1 MGHGLSLTCKPQAIA
16 AGQAIKTAGKA
27 AGIRQAAG
35 HNGQPMP
42 GKRQA
47 GGRFN
52 GRPQAIEGRQGS
64 AAGFGRQLHR
74 NLRKPRQVVDF
85 MGVCV
90 NAYMLIYV
98 NAYMPPRLY
107 NQVLNKG
114 QKSPKANYAFR
125 KKNLEE
131 KKCLD

>member
-1 MGHGLSLTCKPQAIA
+1 
-16 AGQAIKTAGKA
+16 
-27 AGIRQAAG
+27 
-35 HNGQPMP
+35 MP
-42 GKRQA
+42 
-47 GGRFN
+47 
-52 GRPQAIEGRQGS
+52 
-64 AAGFGRQLHR
+64 
-74 NLRKPRQVVDF
+74 NLRKPRQVLDS

-90 NAYMLIYV
+90 NAYVLIYV

-131 KKCLD
+131 KKCLVGLGKIFPLPEIWKKYKKTLSSLLKFSD